1 MMVVY
6 DTEDL
11 FMNIQAY
18 LRKEQSIVE
27 RYLKK
32 YAGQRTEPKVLGEAM
47 RYSLF
52 APGKRLRPILTMAVA
67 DLLKFPSKYVMP
79 AACALEMIH
88 VYSLIHDDLPAMD
101 DDDLRRGK
109 PTNHKVFG
117 EGMAILAGD
126 TLQAEAFRV
135 LVKFTDRKKI
145 SAVQVLSV
153 IEELG
158 EACGTRGMAAGQA
171 IDLQAEGKK
180 IQLSALRR
188 LHYLKTG
195 MLLRGAV
202 RIGAVLSGASEKELR
217 ALTRYAEHVGVAFQI
232 QDDLLDVLGDTQV
245 LGKKVG
251 SDEKKHKSTYPAL
264 CGVRKAQQLLEREIK
279 AAKSALDIFDEGTEV
294 LLSIVDYIKERNK

>member
-1 MMVVY
+1 
-6 DTEDL
+6 L
-11 FMNIQAY
+11 A
-18 LRKEQSIVE
+18 
-27 RYLKK
+27 
-32 YAGQRTEPKVLGEAM
+32 
-47 RYSLF
+47 
-52 APGKRLRPILTMAVA
+52 
-67 DLLKFPSKYVMP
+67 FPSKSVMP

-135 LVKFTDRKKI
+135 LVKYTDRKKI
-145 SAVQVLSV
+145 SDAQVLAV
-153 IEELG
+153 VEELG

-202 RIGAVLSGASEKELR
+202 RTGAILSGASEKELK
-217 ALTRYAEHVGVAFQI
+217 ALTRYAEHLGVAFQI

-264 CGVRKAQQLLEREIK
+264 CGIEKAQQLLEREIK
-279 AAKSALDIFDEGTEV
+279 AAKSALDVFDGGTEV
-294 LLSIVDYIKERNK
+294 LLAIVDYIKERNK